1 VRADSVRKLS
11 EAGRE
16 ALLAYG
22 VRTVVDLRLHSELEA
37 DPPVE
42 IPVPVVHVPLFRD
55 DDEEDFAAVEAVS
68 RAAPD
73 EVASTRAVYLE
84 MLERFRENF
93 ARAFATVA
101 QAPEGGVLV
110 HCQGGKDRT
119 GLISALLLRLVGV
132 SAEDIAADYALSASN
147 LASWLG
153 PWIEDAD
160 DDEERERRRRIS
172 SCPPQSML
180 DVLAELERRYGNVGG
195 YLLAGGAT
203 EADLE
208 RAQARLVR

>member
-11 EAGRE
+11 EAGRD

-22 VRTVVDLRLHSELEA
+22 VRTVVDLRVHSELAA
-37 DPPVE
+37 DPEVE
-42 IPVPVVHVPLFRD
+42 LPVPVVHVPLFHD
-55 DDEEDFAAVEAVS
+55 DDEEDWAAIEAVS

-73 EVASTRAVYLE
+73 EVASTRDVYIE

-93 ARAFATVA
+93 VRALVTVA

-132 SAEDIAADYALSASN
+132 SAEDIAADYAISSSN
-147 LASWLG
+147 LVSWLE

-160 DDEERERRRRIS
+160 EEEERERRRRIS
-172 SCPPQSML
+172 SSPPQSML
-180 DVLAELERRYGNVGG
+180 DVLAELERRYGGVAE

-203 EADLE
+203 EGDLQ
-208 RAQARLVR
+208 RARARLVS